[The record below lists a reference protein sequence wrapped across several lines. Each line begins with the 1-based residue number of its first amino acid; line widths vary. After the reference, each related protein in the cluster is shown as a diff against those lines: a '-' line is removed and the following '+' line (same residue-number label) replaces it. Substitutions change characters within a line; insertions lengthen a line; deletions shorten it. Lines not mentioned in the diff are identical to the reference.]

1 MTADSKGQMFDGR
14 RDRQVF
20 GRCAVALLF
29 AELREAKSVEY
40 VSVRVCFS
48 ISLNSPHR
56 ERHERTSGDGHAVG
70 ERERTEDEARYP
82 HFMGGA
88 RTFMSNRD
96 VLHK

>member
-40 VSVRVCFS
+40 VSVRVYFS
-48 ISLNSPHR
+48 ISVNSPHR
-56 ERHERTSGDGHAVG
+56 ERHERTNGEGHAIG
-70 ERERTEDEARYP
+70 QRKRTEDEARYP

-88 RTFMSNRD
+88 GTLMSS
-96 VLHK
+96 